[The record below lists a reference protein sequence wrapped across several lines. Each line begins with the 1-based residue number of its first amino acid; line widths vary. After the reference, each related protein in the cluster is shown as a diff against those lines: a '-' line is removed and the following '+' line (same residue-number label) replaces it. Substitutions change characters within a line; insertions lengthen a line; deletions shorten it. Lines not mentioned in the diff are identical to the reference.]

1 MSELPSDEPSIA
13 TAGAARTAELAR
25 GGTDPVAERRRA
37 FDRDDHERNVGG
49 GTLDLVPGVTKNDR
63 LQWLHDRRLIS
74 NAPIGACKSTNGG
87 TTVPTDVATHGYP
100 DESGTQGRDGWNDP
114 GWAQAAR
121 DYHAA
126 RAGRLGVVEIEP
138 ERLARLRLLLSDN
151 ISLDR
156 VWHEL
161 NDPSTRPAPQTTVNA
176 LLYQLRKDGL
186 AALENPNCRRRL
198 ADISDEQLH
207 EVLAA
212 LIRARARYAAVTD
225 ELLITLDE
233 IRCR

>member
-1 MSELPSDEPSIA
+1 MSELSPDEPSIA

-25 GGTDPVAERRRA
+25 RGTDPVAERRRA
-37 FDRDDHERNVGG
+37 FDRER
-49 GTLDLVPGVTKNDR
+49 K
-63 LQWLHDRRLIS
+63 RRAS
-74 NAPIGACKSTNGG
+74 
-87 TTVPTDVATHGYP
+87 VDVATYGYP

-126 RAGRLGVVEIEP
+126 RAGRLGVVEIGP

-161 NDPSTRPAPQTTVNA
+161 NDPRTRPAPQTTVNA

-186 AALENPNCRRRL
+186 AALENPTCRRRL

-212 LIRARARYAAVTD
+212 LIQARARYAAVTD
-225 ELLITLDE
+225 ELLIALDE
-233 IRCR
+233 IRCQ